1 MPDDD
6 PAPPH
11 DFRCSFGRQHDAV
24 GLAPGWNRS
33 TPELMSIQERCLQQR
48 PQADRI
54 FMDFKYTPAGSLE
67 QQRALACLH
76 ELILQWIEIDVAHNQ
91 KLMKKDLVNIKTC

>member
-11 DFRCSFGRQHDAV
+11 DFRCSFSRKHGAV

-33 TPELMSIQERCLQQR
+33 TPELMTIQERCLQQR

-76 ELILQWIEIDVAHNQ
+76 GLILQWIEIDVAHDQ
-91 KLMKKDLVNIKTC
+91 GLMKKDLADIKSC